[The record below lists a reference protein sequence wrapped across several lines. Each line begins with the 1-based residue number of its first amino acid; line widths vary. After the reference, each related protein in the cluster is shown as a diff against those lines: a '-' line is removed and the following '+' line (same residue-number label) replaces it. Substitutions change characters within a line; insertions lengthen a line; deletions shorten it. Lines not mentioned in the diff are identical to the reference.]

1 MRRNAGSRPR
11 AVRARR
17 HSYPGF
23 ALDHRLMGVR
33 TTLRWIERPPRGS
46 TERSGTWRSVS
57 LTRRSGRSAGAL
69 ASRRF
74 DLVTTSACVRK
85 PGRLLLGSHTDRR
98 CGQVDFSIEPRTGA
112 VGFRRLAL
120 DLVLANEPQRKRRTG
135 QAEEAGEGEHVV

>member
-33 TTLRWIERPPRGS
+33 TTLRWIERPTPGL
-46 TERSGTWRSVS
+46 GGGKGAVS
-57 LTRRSGRSAGAL
+57 LGERAASQGKKRGGPE
-69 ASRRF
+69 SRRV
-74 DLVTTSACVRK
+74 DLVTTSAALQN
-85 PGRLLLGSHTDRR
+85 PGRFLLGSHTDRR
-98 CGQVDFSIEPRTGA
+98 WSQVDFSIEPRTGA

-120 DLVLANEPQRKRRTG
+120 DLV
-135 QAEEAGEGEHVV
+135 